1 MTEVKS
7 IELCYHGTKHQPLSR
22 MVKKQVMVDEE
33 ELQER
38 LISMKT
44 EHRDLDDAIE
54 ALMRDGVYNQL
65 QVQRLKKK
73 KLLLKDEIRKLEDV
87 LLPDIIA

>member
-1 MTEVKS
+1 MD
-7 IELCYHGTKHQPLSR
+7 
-22 MVKKQVMVDEE
+22 DEE

-54 ALMRDGVYNQL
+54 ALMRDGHYNQL

-73 KLLLKDEIRKLEDV
+73 KLLLRDEIRKLEDH